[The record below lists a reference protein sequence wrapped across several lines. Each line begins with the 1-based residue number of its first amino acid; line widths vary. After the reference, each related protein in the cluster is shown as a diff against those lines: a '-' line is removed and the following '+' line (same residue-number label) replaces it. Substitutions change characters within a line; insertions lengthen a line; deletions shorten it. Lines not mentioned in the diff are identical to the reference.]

1 MKNICILIPAYNP
14 DNRLE
19 QLVEQLK
26 YNLSDTPIIIVND
39 GSTCGISFN
48 DLLKKC
54 PPPDCIISHNK
65 NLGKGEA
72 LKNGFK
78 YILDNYPQCN
88 GIVTADCDLQHSVE
102 DIIKLC
108 NALSNSP
115 DCLYLGCRCFKDKHI
130 PIRSIIGNTSV
141 SFFIKLVH
149 RINLKDTQ
157 TGLRGIP
164 IQFAQELLDINLS
177 DFSFETDM
185 IIKAK
190 KSDIN
195 IKEIPIKTIYI
206 DKNKSSHFKP
216 LNDTLKIC
224 KTILKGVK

>member
-1 MKNICILIPAYNP
+1 M
-14 DNRLE
+14 
-19 QLVEQLK
+19 
-26 YNLSDTPIIIVND
+26 
-39 GSTCGISFN
+39 
-48 DLLKKC
+48 
-54 PPPDCIISHNK
+54 
-65 NLGKGEA
+65 
-72 LKNGFK
+72 
-78 YILDNYPQCN
+78 
-88 GIVTADCDLQHSVE
+88 
-102 DIIKLC
+102 
-108 NALSNSP
+108 
-115 DCLYLGCRCFKDKHI
+115 
-130 PIRSIIGNTSV
+130 
-141 SFFIKLVH
+141 H

>member
-1 MKNICILIPAYNP
+1 MEVPAEY
-14 DNRLE
+14 LSMTC
-19 QLVEQLK
+19 LK
-26 YNLSDTPIIIVND
+26 SA
-39 GSTCGISFN
+39 
-48 DLLKKC
+48 

-108 NALSNSP
+108 NALRNSP
-115 DCLYLGCRCFKDKHI
+115 GSLYLGSRCFKDKHL
-130 PIRSIIGNTSV
+130 PLRSIIGNTSA

-164 IQFAQELLDINLS
+164 TRFAQELLDINLS